1 MKIFRNK
8 KHKIVVHI
16 SKELGPLSQKEHLDK
31 CLFLMRNGASS
42 GVVIDKDGN
51 KIVTYKKG

>member
-1 MKIFRNK
+1 MKVFRNK
-8 KHKIVVHI
+8 KHKIVIHV
-16 SKELGPLSQKEHLDK
+16 SKELGPITQQEHIEK